1 MKLSHPAI
9 TVLVLVAI
17 ATATTTQDHVA
28 RAQSVTNKAAAAN
41 LSQGQA
47 AIDRAGTAH
56 KYVFI
61 FFWREKNP
69 QTDKVWNVFQP
80 AAARLADSAEVVSI
94 QITGPAEK
102 QVVDKYGVS
111 RAPMPLVLAVAPC
124 GAITKAF
131 TKAFDENQLRAAFVS
146 PCMQL
151 CLKALQ
157 NRKLVL
163 VCVVDQA
170 NPQDPVTIPKGVE
183 DFKAD
188 RKFGPATEIV
198 LVNARDQSEAAFL
211 QDFQVDPRTQKPVI
225 VFLAPPGSLI
235 GRFGGG
241 ATKQQLMAQLASAQS
256 NPCTGGKCGPGGC
269 GPKK

>member
-1 MKLSHPAI
+1 MRLLHS
-9 TVLVLVAI
+9 AI
-17 ATATTTQDHVA
+17 AVFVLAASTTATTAQDRA
-28 RAQSVTNKAAAAN
+28 RRTPSVTDQAIAAN
-41 LSQGQA
+41 LSRGQVAINRA
-47 AIDRAGTAH
+47 AAAR

-69 QTDKVWNVFQP
+69 QTDKAWSVFQP

-94 QITGPAEK
+94 QITSPAEK

-131 TKAFDENQLRAAFVS
+131 TKAFDKNQLRAAFVS
-146 PCMQL
+146 PCTQL

-170 NPQDPVTIPKGVE
+170 NPQNQVTIPKGVK

-188 RKFGPATEIV
+188 RKFGPTTEIV
-198 LVNARDQSEAAFL
+198 LVNARDQREATFL
-211 QDFQVDPRTQKPVI
+211 RDFQVDPRAQKPVV

-235 GRFGGG
+235 GRFGGTV
-241 ATKQQLMAQLASAQS
+241 TKQQIVAKLVSAQS
-256 NPCTGGKCGPGGC
+256 NPCAGGKCGPGGC